1 MSHVIIGVHGL
12 ANKPPQAQHEQDWV
26 AAIKEGLE
34 RNCSLCGP
42 PVNYKAVHWAHVNY
56 RDPLIPDPEPYIP
69 TPAGQPIKTYRDG
82 WLDEIVSYVSKAAID
97 RITKE
102 REWLGIDPITQA
114 VLNRKLTD
122 LGTYYEN
129 AATRCDLRDMIKKAV
144 IDNQHRRITIIA
156 HSMGSIIS
164 YDALRELGQVGAQA
178 KVENFITIGS
188 PLGLPT
194 VVTKIRKEW
203 NMLRTP
209 SVVAKR
215 WINFA
220 DRRDPVAFD
229 THLQDNYE
237 ANDNGVRVEDDLILN
252 NYVGP
257 DGRANRH
264 KIYGYLRCPEMSE
277 LMRSIL

>member
-82 WLDEIVSYVSKAAID
+82 WLDEIVSYVSKAVID

-129 AATRCDLRDMIKKAV
+129 AATRCDLRDIAV
-144 IDNQHRRITIIA
+144 
-156 HSMGSIIS
+156 
-164 YDALRELGQVGAQA
+164 AQ
-178 KVENFITIGS
+178 
-188 PLGLPT
+188 
-194 VVTKIRKEW
+194 
-203 NMLRTP
+203 
-209 SVVAKR
+209 
-215 WINFA
+215 
-220 DRRDPVAFD
+220 
-229 THLQDNYE
+229 
-237 ANDNGVRVEDDLILN
+237 
-252 NYVGP
+252 
-257 DGRANRH
+257 
-264 KIYGYLRCPEMSE
+264 
-277 LMRSIL
+277 